1 MAINLQDVIESDGDD
16 DKFDIPDGFPGSKN
30 PRNKPADKSGFQKP
44 EEIKIPRRRGRPP
57 GTGNTRSKTKS
68 TSGVEQMWTEGAALI
83 LGIATTTFAFKVM
96 QNKKYVMTEQ
106 EAKSAASGLI
116 YCLFQYKTI
125 REFALATRI
134 DTPWAVALR
143 GFWPYLSRVF
153 VQDLITNVILGF
165 NKPAKPRPTGNTG
178 RDNNGTAP
186 GQSNANANDNAE
198 DGIKLPDA
206 VILRPNWRD
215 GD

>member
-1 MAINLQDVIESDGDD
+1 MVTNLQDVDENEGDEG
-16 DKFDIPDGFPGSKN
+16 KFEIPDGFPGSKN
-30 PRNKPADKSGFQKP
+30 PRSKPGFEKP
-44 EEIKIPRRRGRPP
+44 PEIKIPRKRGRPP
-57 GTGNTRSKTKS
+57 GSGTSTRGRPKS

-83 LGIATTTFAFKVM
+83 LGLATTTFAFKVM

-134 DTPWAVALR
+134 DTPWAIALK
-143 GFWPYLSRVF
+143 GFWPYVSRVF
-153 VQDLITNVILGF
+153 VQDIITNVIMGF
-165 NKPAKPRPTGNTG
+165 SQPNKSGKQSRSNAGH
-178 RDNNGTAP
+178 NNVGTAERQP
-186 GQSNANANDNAE
+186 NPNGNDNAE
-198 DGIKLPDA
+198 NGDKLPDA
-206 VILRPNWRD
+206 IILRHNWRD

>member
-1 MAINLQDVIESDGDD
+1 MAINLQSVVENDGDD
-16 DKFDIPDGFPGSKN
+16 DKFDIPDGLPGSKN
-30 PRNKPADKSGFQKP
+30 PRNRAGFQKP

-57 GTGNTRSKTKS
+57 GSGNTRSKTKS

-83 LGIATTTFAFKVM
+83 LGISTTTFALKVM
-96 QNKKYVMTEQ
+96 QNPKYIMSEQ

-116 YCLFQYKTI
+116 YCLFQYKSI

-134 DTPWAVALR
+134 DTPWAVAIR
-143 GFWPYLSRVF
+143 GFWPYISRVF
-153 VQDLITNVILGF
+153 VQELITNVILGF
-165 NKPAKPRPTGNTG
+165 NKPAKPKPERNTG
-178 RDNNGTAP
+178 RDNNGTAQR
-186 GQSNANANDNAE
+186 QSDAHANDNAE
-198 DGIKLPDA
+198 DGVKLPDA